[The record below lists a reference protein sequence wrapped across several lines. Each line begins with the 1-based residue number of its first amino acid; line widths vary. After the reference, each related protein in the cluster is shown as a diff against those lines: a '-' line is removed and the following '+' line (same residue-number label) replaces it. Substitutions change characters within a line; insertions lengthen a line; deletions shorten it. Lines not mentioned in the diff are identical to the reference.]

1 MSRPCTPGRERGGM
15 TPRRERPGH
24 QKEGLDVPVELALK
38 DAYHFPALP
47 KELPALPRGRKDR
60 RACGAWEDL
69 QGGDNTRASSRSVS
83 RSRRAIEKEDAQENQ
98 SRARA
103 CSFDAVPDDTE
114 RRKADSVPTTPRSSI
129 LKKPRPSTSE
139 GDVNSAALAKLQE
152 EMQQKMKEMMAL
164 MGESQA
170 SDVQTQ
176 MAAQLT
182 KLLDSAATEPAQ
194 VTDKSEEL
202 REMTM
207 RSRRLSDPRP
217 MEAPGGASWEY
228 PLSQEEKKA
237 RVVMISSAEIESLHE
252 EVERLTIDS

>member
-1 MSRPCTPGRERGGM
+1 
-15 TPRRERPGH
+15 
-24 QKEGLDVPVELALK
+24 
-38 DAYHFPALP
+38 
-47 KELPALPRGRKDR
+47 
-60 RACGAWEDL
+60 
-69 QGGDNTRASSRSVS
+69 
-83 RSRRAIEKEDAQENQ
+83 
-98 SRARA
+98 
-103 CSFDAVPDDTE
+103 
-114 RRKADSVPTTPRSSI
+114 
-129 LKKPRPSTSE
+129 LKKPRPSTRE
-139 GDVNSAALAKLQE
+139 ADVNSAALAKLQE

-164 MGESQA
+164 MGQSHA

-194 VTDKSEEL
+194 ADKSEES
-202 REMTM
+202 REMIM